1 MTLRFARSLAIA
13 ALLALTV
20 AVPPSGGASAAAGGT
35 LRVCADPNYMPYSTR
50 AGGGFENKVA
60 LVVGRA
66 LGEPV
71 TFTWDT
77 ERGSGGFDEFLSH
90 TLRAHKCDV
99 VVDVPYASENLAV
112 TRPYYVSSYVFVYP
126 RDKHYAITS
135 MDSPALRKLRIGF
148 ETDTPAETGLKLRA
162 LIVHATPFDIGGDA
176 GASPAAILDA
186 VQRGTV
192 NVAVTWEPSIG
203 YFLRSRPNLE
213 VVAVP
218 NSRSQGSPEQY
229 AFPMAMATRPDD
241 HALAARLDGVIR
253 AKHTELN
260 AILTSYGVKLYTP
273 TDVART

>member
-1 MTLRFARSLAIA
+1 MTLRFARSLAVA

-20 AVPPSGGASAAAGGT
+20 AVPPSGGAAAAGGT
-35 LRVCADPNYMPYSTR
+35 LRVCADGDYMPYSSR
-50 AGGGFENKVA
+50 SQGGFENKVA
-60 LVVGRA
+60 LAVGRA

-71 TFTWDT
+71 AFTWAS
-77 ERGSGGFDEFLSH
+77 ERGAGGFDEFLSR

-99 VVDVPYASENLAV
+99 VIDVPYASENLAV

-176 GASPAAILDA
+176 GASPSAILDA

-203 YFLRSRPNLE
+203 YFLRSRPDLA

-241 HALAARLDGVIR
+241 HALAGRLDGVIR
-253 AKHTELN
+253 SKHAELN
-260 AILTSYGVKLYTP
+260 AILASYGVKLYTP
-273 TDVART
+273 TDVARN